1 MSLLRATGQPYHL
14 SGALHPEVS
23 PYLSVQHRQQASLPP
38 PRCRTRSDAVKTD
51 HRELEHYYQVIVNST
66 DPAEKTKYQN
76 AKEHQILKVFH
87 DTDADPKFMGLSDHI
102 REEESVGLVK
112 IEHLLDLTESDR
124 MAASEQTKMFVPA
137 RSRLSAPTN
146 RPLRLL

>member
-1 MSLLRATGQPYHL
+1 MPSLRSTAPRSITI
-14 SGALHPEVS
+14 S
-23 PYLSVQHRQQASLPP
+23 HRPAPAASFS
-38 PRCRTRSDAVKTD
+38 TTSKMQNKISEAVKTD
-51 HRELEHYYQVIVNST
+51 RELEHYYQVIVNST
-66 DPAEKTKYQN
+66 DPAEKTKYHN
-76 AKEHQILKVFH
+76 AFVWSSPATPKEHQILKVFH

-137 RSRLSAPTN
+137 RSHPSAPTN